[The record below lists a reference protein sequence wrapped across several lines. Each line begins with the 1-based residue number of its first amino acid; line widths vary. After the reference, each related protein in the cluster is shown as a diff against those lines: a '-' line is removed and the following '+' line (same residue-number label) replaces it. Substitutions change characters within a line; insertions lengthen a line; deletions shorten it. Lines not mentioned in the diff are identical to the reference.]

1 MEQEQ
6 ALQVLHET
14 LPRDVGFSV
23 RYAQTTHSREDF
35 LQRPPVRTGD
45 YRSEESWAVTLQ
57 CHRGARYYLETTIK
71 RTVGDAVSSAV
82 EQFRAWERQDE
93 ASKPPKQLAP
103 SRAQLKVDQQQQQQQ
118 REAM

>member
-1 MEQEQ
+1 MQQEQ

-14 LPRDVGFSV
+14 LPADVGFSV
-23 RYAQTTHSREDF
+23 RYAQTTHANENF
-35 LQRPPVRTGD
+35 LHRPPVRTGD
-45 YRSEESWAVTLQ
+45 YRSEDSWAVTLQ

-82 EQFRAWERQDE
+82 EQFRAWEDQ
-93 ASKPPKQLAP
+93 AAQKPPKLVVP
-103 SRAQLKVDQQQQQQQ
+103 SRASAKVDQQ